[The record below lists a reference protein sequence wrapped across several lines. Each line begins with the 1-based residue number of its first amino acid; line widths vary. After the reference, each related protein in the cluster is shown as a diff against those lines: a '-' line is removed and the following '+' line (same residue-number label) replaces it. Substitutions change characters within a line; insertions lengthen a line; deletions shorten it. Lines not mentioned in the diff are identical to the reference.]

1 MVRAGINEQEAFMV
15 KKKPVKK
22 KVARRKTSRRPE
34 IVKGGKAKTVRRKR
48 TGSSMSG
55 VVLRIL
61 NPHPRKG
68 HPRVLYAN
76 SIGEPIRTQICLCY
90 GCTKF
95 DSDRREKNCEIAND
109 AFYLA
114 VKHDIAAPI
123 TRCPKFKPVDG
134 VDVV

>member
-1 MVRAGINEQEAFMV
+1 MV
-15 KKKPVKK
+15 KGTKK
-22 KVARRKTSRRPE
+22 KKAAGRRKTSRRPE
-34 IVKGGKAKTVRRKR
+34 IVKSKSAAKTVRRKR

-61 NPHPRKG
+61 NPHPQKG

-90 GCTKF
+90 GCAKF
-95 DSDRREKNCEIAND
+95 DSDRREKNCDIANA
-109 AFYLA
+109 AFDLA
-114 VKHDIAAPI
+114 VEHDIAAPI

>member
-1 MVRAGINEQEAFMV
+1 MAKRTV
-15 KKKPVKK
+15 KKTVKK
-22 KVARRKTSRRPE
+22 KVAGRRRTSRRPE
-34 IVKGGKAKTVRRKR
+34 IIKDGRGAKTVRRKR
-48 TGSSMSG
+48 TGTSMSG

-68 HPRVLYAN
+68 HPRTLFAN

-95 DSDRREKNCEIAND
+95 DPDRREKNCEIANS
-109 AFYLA
+109 AFDLA
-114 VKHDIAAPI
+114 VEHDIAAPI